1 MGRWKNYEELEDS
14 LCFEE
19 LLATINAIREKEA
32 RDKKFLAALQGID
45 LDEETTSSSGQK
57 DLGDIKDIQ
66 GYNAAQ
72 EGFGVGFGLGYG
84 ELLE

>member
-1 MGRWKNYEELEDS
+1 MGRWKNYDELEES

-45 LDEETTSSSGQK
+45 LDEESTSSSGQQ
-57 DLGDIKDIQ
+57 DLGDIKNLQ
-66 GYNAAQ
+66 GYSAAQ
-72 EGFGVGFGLGYG
+72 EGFGIGMGLGYS
-84 ELLE
+84 ELVE